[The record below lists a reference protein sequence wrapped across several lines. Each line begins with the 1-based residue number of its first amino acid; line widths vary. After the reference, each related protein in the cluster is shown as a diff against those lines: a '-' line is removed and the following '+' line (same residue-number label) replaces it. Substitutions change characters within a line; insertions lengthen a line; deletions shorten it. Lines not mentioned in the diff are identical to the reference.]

1 MKAVNKFVSR
11 KIAVIKR
18 NMNIPISAP
27 AIGRGKPINFGLM
40 VALVLLSI
48 FVMDSLMLYT
58 ISYASQF
65 QLQAYIGLAYSGILL
80 AGRLEILSAFAI
92 TL

>member
-1 MKAVNKFVSR
+1 MKAVNKFVSQ
-11 KIAVIKR
+11 KIAVIIR

-65 QLQAYIGLAYSGILL
+65 QAYIGLAYNGILL